1 MNASSGAEVRQ
12 HILNIAKPIMLH
24 KGFSAVGLNEIL
36 AAAGIPKGSFYHY
49 FGSKEAFGEALL
61 ESYFEGYLE
70 HLDNLFERQP
80 GTGAERMMTYWSNW
94 LHTQCAEDPEG
105 KCLAVKLGAE
115 VSDLS
120 EAMRAV
126 LRRGT
131 SQIVERLA
139 ACIEAGL
146 ADGSLRG
153 IEDPSHTAALLYE
166 LWLGATLLEKI
177 HRNRKP
183 LETAMAATRQLL
195 NLPPSAPDEART

>member
-70 HLDNLFERQP
+70 HLDNLLKHQA
-80 GTGAERMMTYWSNW
+80 GTGAERLMTYWSNW
-94 LHTQCAEDPEG
+94 LHTQCADDPEG

-120 EAMRAV
+120 EAMRTV
-126 LRRGT
+126 LRHGT
-131 SQIVERLA
+131 GQIIERLA
-139 ACIEAGL
+139 GGIEAGL
-146 ADGSLRG
+146 ADGSLSG
-153 IEDPSHTAALLYE
+153 VADPSHTAAILYE

-183 LETAMAATRQLL
+183 LERAMVETRRML
-195 NLPPSAPDEART
+195 NLPPLEPSGVQS

>member
-70 HLDNLFERQP
+70 HLDNLLGQQA
-80 GTGAERMMTYWSNW
+80 GTGAQRLMTYWGNW
-94 LHTQCAEDPEG
+94 LHTQCADDPEG

-126 LRRGT
+126 LRQGT
-131 SQIVERLA
+131 SQIIERLA
-139 ACIEAGL
+139 GGIEAGL
-146 ADGSLRG
+146 ADGSLSG
-153 IEDPSHTAALLYE
+153 IADPSHTAAILYE
-166 LWLGATLLEKI
+166 MWLGATLLEKI
-177 HRNRKP
+177 HRDRKP
-183 LETAMAATRQLL
+183 LERAMVETRRML
-195 NLPPSAPDEART
+195 NLPPAEHGGAQS